1 LSKLPRPGSGWIDVV
16 LAVVLAVVYAVSAR
30 NSGNWVIPLIAGVI
44 LSGTI
49 AFRRRAPLAATV
61 TAFAAAWVFGATHTP
76 GHFAVTPVVLVLD
89 LYSLGQRSAR
99 RGGMVAEG
107 LILAAALPAIVL
119 QPARPP
125 AAVVATIWTL
135 FILVPFLAGQIITNR
150 TALAAA
156 LKAEAAEIRRAQ
168 SAREDAAVS
177 GERMRMAQELHDVIA
192 HNVSVIVIQAQAA
205 RLVARSDHDSA
216 QEALRRIGRTGRDAL
231 TDLRRSMGELRYG
244 ELDDGTPGLLQLESL
259 VDRSQAAGVRAE
271 LHLNGTLPVL
281 PPDLDHLAFR
291 VVQEAITNVIKH
303 AGPGARVDVY
313 VRVAADDLELEI
325 TDEPGPASLA
335 RRPIAAEGGHGLT
348 GMRERLALHHGELE
362 AGAGPSGGFRVWAR
376 IPTSEMEKT

>member
-1 LSKLPRPGSGWIDVV
+1 LSKLRRSGSGWIDVV
-16 LAVVLAVVYAVSAR
+16 LAVVLAIVYVASAR
-30 NSGNWVIPLIAGVI
+30 HSSHMVIPLIAGVI

-49 AFRRRAPLAATV
+49 AFRHRAPLAAAV
-61 TAFAAAWVFGATHTP
+61 TAFAAAWVFDASYTP

-89 LYSLGQRSAR
+89 FYSLGQRSAR
-99 RGGMVAEG
+99 RGGIVTEG
-107 LILAAALPAIVL
+107 LILAAALPAIAL
-119 QPARPP
+119 QPVSTP
-125 AAVVATIWTL
+125 AAVVATVWVL
-135 FILVPFLAGQIITNR
+135 FIVVPFLAGQIITSR

-156 LKAEAAEIRRAQ
+156 LKAEAGEIKRTQ

-216 QEALRRIGRTGRDAL
+216 QGALRRIERTGRDAL

-244 ELDDGTPGLLQLESL
+244 ELDDGTAGLLRLESL
-259 VDRSQAAGVRAE
+259 VDRSQAAGVRAA
-271 LHLNGTLPVL
+271 LHVNGTLPVL

-335 RRPIAAEGGHGLT
+335 RPIAAEGGHGLT

-376 IPTSEMEKT
+376 IPTTEMEKT